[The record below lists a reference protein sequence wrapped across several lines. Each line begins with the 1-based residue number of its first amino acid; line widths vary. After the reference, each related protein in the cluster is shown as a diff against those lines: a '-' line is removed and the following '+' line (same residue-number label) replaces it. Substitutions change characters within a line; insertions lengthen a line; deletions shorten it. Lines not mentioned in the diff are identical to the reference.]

1 MLSRNVED
9 LQSKLEARD
18 SIIRKQEDLKIMK
31 EENQVIK
38 ENMIKDEMSKN
49 EEITQKLRDQL
60 RMKLIIKKDKSG

>member
-1 MLSRNVED
+1 
-9 LQSKLEARD
+9 
-18 SIIRKQEDLKIMK
+18 MK